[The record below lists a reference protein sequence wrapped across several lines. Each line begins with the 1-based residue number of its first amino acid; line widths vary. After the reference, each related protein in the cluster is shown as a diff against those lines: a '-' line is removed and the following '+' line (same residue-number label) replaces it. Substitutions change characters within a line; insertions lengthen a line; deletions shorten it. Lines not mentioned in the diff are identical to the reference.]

1 MMRNKS
7 RSSTTRDGGQPV
19 ETSIDAIG
27 SVALDLIERK
37 LRGVRAAYIPKGVP
51 EPTKEISVGNQVE
64 ALIQEATNPV
74 NLAKMYVG

>member
-1 MMRNKS
+1 MRNKS
-7 RSSTTRDGGQPV
+7 RSSSTRDNGQPI

-37 LRGVRAAYIPKGVP
+37 LRGVRAAYVPKGVP
-51 EPTKEISVGNQVE
+51 DATKEISVGNQVE